1 MCVRVACVMSF
12 KGPSKL
18 FSPERYLFRG
28 RYPYICQSAMRV
40 TCPLLLAAVHV
51 VAQSSQS
58 SATGEWTYVNPI
70 SAVTTSCKAQLGLEP
85 KIASNQ
91 PCAAHYLEPLLIIT
105 STSISSLRTYRS
117 VNFTGTIFSRT
128 SPKPIV
134 FYHEA
139 SWDVGQGKAP
149 FRKSDLPLHMS
160 TSTCPVDLFEA
171 VPQLQHL
178 LTSCESCI
186 DEYYRVAGGK
196 EPLTGNT
203 SPNWKLS
210 GKVLSRKVVAI
221 YPGDPEKGERSS
233 LSGYWLGP
241 PLIRASVRATFF
253 CATRACARLR
263 APLRPAPGASED
275 GVAPNHLSICH
286 QPARPFRRAP

>member
-1 MCVRVACVMSF
+1 MD
-12 KGPSKL
+12 
-18 FSPERYLFRG
+18 
-28 RYPYICQSAMRV
+28 
-40 TCPLLLAAVHV
+40 
-51 VAQSSQS
+51 
-58 SATGEWTYVNPI
+58 PI
-70 SAVTTSCKAQLGLEP
+70 SAVITSCKAQLGLEP

-105 STSISSLRTYRS
+105 STSTGSLRTYQA
-117 VNFTGTIFSRT
+117 VNFIGTIYSRT

-149 FRKSDLPLHMS
+149 FRMSDLPLHMS

-196 EPLTGNT
+196 EPLTGSF
-203 SPNWKLS
+203 SPNWNQ
-210 GKVLSRKVVAI
+210 RK
-221 YPGDPEKGERSS
+221 SS
-233 LSGYWLGP
+233 VS
-241 PLIRASVRATFF
+241 
-253 CATRACARLR
+253 
-263 APLRPAPGASED
+263 
-275 GVAPNHLSICH
+275 
-286 QPARPFRRAP
+286 